1 MEVFVAKKRVKVAVT
16 GAAGQIGYALLF
28 RIASG
33 QMLGM
38 ETEVELQLLEL
49 EQALPALKGV
59 AMELED
65 CAFPLLKNIVLTSDL
80 NTAFKDANWV
90 VCVGSVPR
98 KEGMERSD
106 LLKINGGIF
115 TAQAKAIEQSAA
127 SDVRIFVVGNPCN
140 TNALIAMNN
149 AKGIPS
155 DRFFAMTALDEN
167 RAKAQLAYKSQT
179 DVTAVKNLTIW
190 GNHSATQYPDFFNAT
205 INGKPVAEVI
215 TDHDW
220 LKGDFIKTVQQR
232 GAAILKARGLSSA
245 ASAANAAIDGI
256 HNIVTE
262 TPAGESYSMCLASN
276 GEYGV
281 DKGLI
286 FSFPCRT
293 EGGKV
298 KVIEGIKHN
307 EFGLEKFKLTLDE
320 LRGERDAVKSLNL
333 I

>member
-33 QMLGM
+33 QMLGA

-49 EQALPALKGV
+49 EPALPALRGV

-80 NTAFKDANWV
+80 HTAFKDANWV
-90 VCVGSVPR
+90 ICVGAVPR
-98 KEGMERSD
+98 KDGMERSD

-115 TAQAKAIEQSAA
+115 TAQAKAVEKSAA

-149 AKGIPS
+149 AKGIPA
-155 DRFFAMTALDEN
+155 DRFFAMTSLDEN
-167 RAKAQLAYKSQT
+167 RAKAQLALKAQT
-179 DVTAVKNLTIW
+179 DVTAIKNLTIW

-205 INGKPVAEVI
+205 INGKAVTDVI
-215 TDHDW
+215 SDHEW

-232 GAAILKARGLSSA
+232 GAAIIKARGLSSA

-256 HNIVTE
+256 RSIVTE
-262 TPAGESYSMCLASN
+262 TPVGETYSMCLASN

-286 FSFPCRT
+286 FSYPCQT
-293 EGGKV
+293 VGGKV

-307 EFGLEKFKLTLDE
+307 EFGQEKFKLTLDE